1 MMSCGASRVAVAVV
15 AASTVIEPAIFEVAM
30 ALVASTVDP
39 EKAWA
44 PS

>member
-1 MMSCGASRVAVAVV
+1 MMSCGVSRVAVAVV
-15 AASTVIEPAIFEVAM
+15 AASTVVEPALVEVSKAM
-30 ALVASTVDP
+30 VASTVDP